1 MRRLV
6 WNELTPKDRYL
17 VRMIRP
23 ISFAETGYVVQL
35 YLPIIGVEAYSLYQ
49 LLIHEVG
56 QGSGAAAESSH
67 RSLMLATSLSLDK
80 LLDARER
87 LEAIGLLDV
96 RRRENQQRDY
106 FYEYVI
112 KPPLAPG
119 EFFGDYVLSLMLLN
133 KIENIRFQQLRQQ
146 YADPRGRQLEQEYT
160 IVETITKDFH
170 EVFQSLKP
178 SELEVQKG
186 SEREQFLTQM
196 ETAFPPAQL
205 KSDFEP
211 QINHMLSASSLRLYL
226 PDNADPQKVLSGS
239 SMEFLYQL
247 CHFYQLDS
255 WGIGQELRDWTL
267 YKPDRSLDGE
277 VLRKR
282 LIQRYTD
289 DKLMRDP
296 APSAGTD
303 AEDWGVG
310 RLPQA
315 GSEAFARACRTMS
328 PLVLLEKVVGGRISK
343 VFLERAE
350 TLVFTDGMQVE
361 VVNALL
367 LHTLASSQME
377 LPKAYMETIR
387 DSWKAKRISTVDE
400 AVKLI
405 VERGEQRS
413 QQSGKPGEKPARAKK
428 ETSSAVRRN
437 GRAVLEDKLPASV
450 EWQMSQEKQGTEA
463 KKGQSIQDFPDLQKR
478 LATLR
483 NRQKGE

>member
-23 ISFAETGYVVQL
+23 LSFAETGFVTQL
-35 YLPIIGVEAYSLYQ
+35 YLPIIGVESYALYQ
-49 LLIHEVG
+49 LLIHEV
-56 QGSGAAAESSH
+56 QQVNGAAAESSH

-87 LEAIGLLDV
+87 LEAIGLLEV

-106 FYEYVI
+106 FYEYLV

-119 EFFGDYVLSLMLLN
+119 EFFADYVLSLMLLN

-146 YADPRGRQLEQEYT
+146 YADVRANQLEREYT
-160 IVETITKDFH
+160 IVENITKDFH
-170 EVFQSLKP
+170 EVFQSLQP

-186 SEREQFLTQM
+186 SEREQFLTRM
-196 ETAFPPAQL
+196 ESQFPPAAM
-205 KSDFEP
+205 KSGYEA
-211 QINHMLSASSLRLYL
+211 QVNHPLSVSSLRLYL

-239 SMEFLYQL
+239 SMAFLYQL
-247 CHFYQLDS
+247 CHFYQLDN
-255 WGIGQELRDWTL
+255 WGLGQELRDWTL
-267 YKPDRSLDGE
+267 YKPDHSLDGE

-282 LIQRYTD
+282 LIQRYTED
-289 DKLMRDP
+289 RLFRDP
-296 APSAGTD
+296 SSASG
-303 AEDWGVG
+303 AEQEEWGPG
-310 RLPQA
+310 SLPQP
-315 GSEAFARACRTMS
+315 GSEAFVRACRTMS
-328 PLVLLEKVVGGRISK
+328 PLALLEKVVGGRVSK

-350 TLVFTDGMQVE
+350 TLVFTDGMPAE

-367 LHTLASSQME
+367 LHTLASSRME

-405 VERGEQRS
+405 LERGEERGQLA
-413 QQSGKPGEKPARAKK
+413 EKTKRAKK
-428 ETSSAVRRN
+428 EPATPVRRN
-437 GRAVLEDKLPASV
+437 GKAVLQDKLPASV
-450 EWQMSQEKQGTEA
+450 EWQLAQEKQGAEA

>member
-1 MRRLV
+1 MRRFV

-23 ISFAETGYVVQL
+23 ISFAETGFVAQL
-35 YLPIIGVEAYSLYQ
+35 YLPIIGVEAYALYQ

-56 QGSGAAAESSH
+56 QAGGAAAESSH
-67 RSLMLATSLSLDK
+67 RSLMLASSLSLDK

-87 LEAIGLLDV
+87 LEAIGLLEV

-106 FYEYVI
+106 YYEYVV

-119 EFFGDYVLSLMLLN
+119 EFFADYVLSLLLLN

-146 YADPRGRQLEQEYT
+146 YADSRTRQLEQEYT
-160 IVETITKDFH
+160 IVENITKDFH

-186 SEREQFLTQM
+186 SEREQFLTRM
-196 ETAFPPAQL
+196 ESQFPPAEM
-205 KSDFEP
+205 KSDYEAKV
-211 QINHMLSASSLRLYL
+211 NHPLSVSSLRLYL
-226 PDNADPQKVLSGS
+226 PDNADPQKVLGGS
-239 SMEFLYQL
+239 SMAFLYQL

-255 WGIGQELRDWTL
+255 WGLGQELRDWTL

-282 LIQRYTD
+282 LIQRYTE
-289 DKLMRDP
+289 DKLFREATSSSLP
-296 APSAGTD
+296 QEEWGAGS
-303 AEDWGVG
+303 
-310 RLPQA
+310 LPQA
-315 GSEAFARACRTMS
+315 GSEAFVRACRTMS
-328 PLVLLEKVVGGRISK
+328 PLALLEKVVGGRVSK

-350 TLVFTDGMQVE
+350 TLVFTDGMQAE

-387 DSWKAKRISTVDE
+387 DSWKAKRITTVDE

-413 QQSGKPGEKPARAKK
+413 QQSGKQSEKQARTKK
-428 ETSSAVRRN
+428 ETSTTVRRN
-437 GRAVLEDKLPASV
+437 GKAVLEDKLPASV

-463 KKGQSIQDFPDLQKR
+463 SKGQSIQDFPDLQKR
-478 LATLR
+478 LATMR
-483 NRQKGE
+483 NKRKGE